1 MVKITVNSPESFEQ
15 ALRKFKQTVAKE
27 GILREYKIK
36 SHFENS
42 REKDIR
48 RQAAARKRNRKKR

>member
-27 GILREYKIK
+27 GILRDYKIK

-42 REKDIR
+42 RD
-48 RQAAARKRNRKKR
+48 RKSVV

>member
-1 MVKITVNSPESFEQ
+1 MVKITVNSPENFEQ

-27 GILREYKIK
+27 GILRDYKIK

-42 REKDIR
+42 RERDIR
-48 RQAAARKRNRKKR
+48 RQAAAKKRNRKKR